1 MSDTDATGPGDIR
14 TKGLPPFIKSHREIA
29 EKTAEYL
36 QYLNDRTLEDRKR
49 EVEYVR
55 AVTGLSLGDIILFQM
70 VQNKKIGWFVG
81 VIQGFKVQ
89 YCVSDAII
97 AVVVSPDASLKFLNT
112 TACHPRTHIALAAIA
127 AVLRKK
133 GDTEYSVHDPR
144 AEATGGT
151 DENIFID
158 F

>member
-1 MSDTDATGPGDIR
+1 MTAGGNIQV
-14 TKGLPPFIKSHREIA
+14 KNQKPFIKSNREIA

-55 AVTGLSLGDIILFQM
+55 AVTGLAIGDIILFQM

-97 AVVVSPDASLKFLNT
+97 AVIVSPDASLKFLNT
-112 TACHPRTHIALAAIA
+112 IACHPRTHISLAAIA

-144 AEATGGT
+144 AEANGGT
-151 DENIFID
+151 DEDIFID